1 MKAKEFLTEN
11 SDWFDKSPGGEKL
24 YFESEVIRM
33 MNEYANEALR
43 IHDVSNS
50 ALIEKPKKEKYGW
63 HTQESFDDLPSGWQ
77 IEGGEEA
84 YEEALKKYNAQ
95 LNKEL

>member
-1 MKAKEFLTEN
+1 MKRCRLKRFNFQIKNKMSKENRT
-11 SDWFDKSPGGEKL
+11 SDNQQNGNDF
-24 YFESEVIRM
+24 I
-33 MNEYANEALR
+33 A
-43 IHDVSNS
+43 DVSNS

-95 LNKEL
+95 F